1 VQSVQSVIRW
11 NETEIYHAAGERRAR
26 PRYALRF
33 PLHYRVLGE
42 EEAAA
47 GSGTTLNLSS
57 SGVAFDGVEALKLGA
72 HVELAIQWPVALNG
86 RIPLKLMVE
95 GLVTWNHGG
104 LAAIRMSR
112 CEFRTQ
118 RKNAPGG
125 SALP

>member
-1 VQSVQSVIRW
+1 VPPVQSFTRG
-11 NETEIYHAAGERRAR
+11 NETKIFYVAGERRAR

-33 PLHYRVLGE
+33 PLHYRVLDE
-42 EEAAA
+42 EGAA

-57 SGVAFDGVEALKLGA
+57 SGVAFDVVEALQLGA

-95 GLVTWNHGG
+95 GHVAWNEGG
-104 LAAIRMSR
+104 LAAVRMSR

-118 RKNAPGG
+118 GKTSSGG
-125 SALP
+125 FALP